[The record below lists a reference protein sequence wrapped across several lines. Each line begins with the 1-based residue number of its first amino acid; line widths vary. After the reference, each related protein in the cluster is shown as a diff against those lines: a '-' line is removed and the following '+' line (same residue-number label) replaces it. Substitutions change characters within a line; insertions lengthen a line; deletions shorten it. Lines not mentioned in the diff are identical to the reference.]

1 METQTRRMKNSFIAL
16 ASAVCLA
23 TSLSLLSGCNDTS
36 TDSNRTPD
44 NMNTNRT
51 RSETPRSNPTTV
63 DADNSGKNMRDR
75 NDATLTPGDQGNTPS
90 DRELTQKIRKALVSD
105 TSYSTSAKNV
115 KIITTGGRV
124 TLRGPVKSP
133 EEKTGVA
140 AIAKSVAGDANV
152 DDQLE
157 IKANL

>member
-1 METQTRRMKNSFIAL
+1 LLCGSTVIANP
-16 ASAVCLA
+16 AP
-23 TSLSLLSGCNDTS
+23 LLQD
-36 TDSNRTPD
+36 P
-44 NMNTNRT
+44 
-51 RSETPRSNPTTV
+51 PPA
-63 DADNSGKNMRDR
+63 ADNTKKNQDQTPPAADR
-75 NDATLTPGDQGNTPS
+75 QKANPS
-90 DRELTQKIRKALVSD
+90 DRAITQKIRKALVSD